1 MEGFDM
7 VHLRCNGTTWD
18 NQNDLKLQLNEF
30 VQDSGFGYR
39 VLFVELVMFTCLA
52 LVWWSD
58 FGQH

>member
-1 MEGFDM
+1 M